1 MRIFYLL
8 PLLLALSACGQA
20 DYSTWNCVPED
31 DSRKKVTM
39 VLQQSTMKIGDRQLR
54 FCGSFGLVS
63 YFDENCKVGDVKASI
78 AQLIQSE
85 SRLAIGSAHYRCE
98 KL

>member
-1 MRIFYLL
+1 
-8 PLLLALSACGQA
+8 
-20 DYSTWNCVPED
+20 
-31 DSRKKVTM
+31 
-39 VLQQSTMKIGDRQLR
+39 MKIGDRQLR
-54 FCGSFGLVS
+54 FCGSLGLVS

-85 SRLAIGSAHYRCE
+85 SRLAIGSEQYRCE

>member
-1 MRIFYLL
+1 MRFFFFL
-8 PLLLALSACGQA
+8 PLIFALMACSQT
-20 DYSTWNCVPED
+20 DYTTWNCVPEN
-31 DSRKKVTM
+31 DSSKKVVM
-39 VLQQSTMKIGDRQLR
+39 VLQQSTMKISDRQLR
-54 FCGSFGLVS
+54 FCGSLGLVS

-85 SRLAIGSAHYRCE
+85 SRLAIGSEQYRCE

>member
-1 MRIFYLL
+1 MRVFYFL
-8 PLLLALSACGQA
+8 PLLLMLSACGQA
-20 DYSTWNCVPED
+20 DYTTWNCIPEND
-31 DSRKKVTM
+31 PSKKVVM
-39 VLQQSTMKIGDRQLR
+39 VLQQSTMKIDDRQLR
-54 FCGSFGLVS
+54 FCGSLGLVS

-85 SRLAIGSAHYRCE
+85 SRLAIGSKQYRCE

>member
-1 MRIFYLL
+1 MRFFFFLPFIF
-8 PLLLALSACGQA
+8 ALMACSQA
-20 DYSTWNCVPED
+20 DYTTWNCVPEN
-31 DSRKKVTM
+31 DSSKKVVM

-54 FCGSFGLVS
+54 FCGSLGLVS

-85 SRLAIGSAHYRCE
+85 SRLAIGSEQYRCE

>member
-8 PLLLALSACGQA
+8 PLLLTLSACGQA

-54 FCGSFGLVS
+54 FGGSFGLVS

-85 SRLAIGSAHYRCE
+85 SRLAIGSEHYRCE